1 MRKLLSSLLFA
12 MLALAAF
19 SPAHAQVRT
28 DLAIDRAQLQ
38 SDYQAIVALNMNVTD
53 EQGKTFWP
61 LYREY
66 RGEIQKVGD
75 RMVELVLEYG
85 KTVDTMTDEQSAKM
99 LDNYLAI
106 KKDELKVRSAWVPK
120 FRKALATK
128 AVTRLYQ
135 IENKLDAMI
144 MFSAA
149 TEIPLVQDVKK

>member
-1 MRKLLSSLLFA
+1 MRKLFSSLLFA
-12 MLALAAF
+12 VLALAAF
-19 SPAHAQVRT
+19 TPANAQVQT

-38 SDYQAIVALNMNVTD
+38 SDYQAIVALNLNITD

-75 RMVELVLEYG
+75 RMVNLVLEYG
-85 KTVDTMTDEQSAKM
+85 KTIDSMTDEQSTKM

-120 FRKALATK
+120 FRKALPPK

-144 MFSAA
+144 MFGAA
-149 TEIPLVQDVKK
+149 AEIPLVRDKK

>member
-1 MRKLLSSLLFA
+1 MRKLFSSLLFTV
-12 MLALAAF
+12 LTLAAF
-19 SPAHAQVRT
+19 APAHAQVQT

-38 SDYQAIVALNMNVTD
+38 SDYQAIVALNLNITD

-75 RMVELVLEYG
+75 RMVNLVLDYS
-85 KTVDTMTDEQSAKM
+85 KSIDSMTDEQSTKM
-99 LDNYLAI
+99 LDSYLAI

-120 FRKALATK
+120 FRKALAPK

-149 TEIPLVQDVKK
+149 AEIPLVQDKK

>member
-1 MRKLLSSLLFA
+1 MRKLFSSLLFA
-12 MLALAAF
+12 VLALAAF
-19 SPAHAQVRT
+19 TPAHAQVQT

-38 SDYQAIVALNMNVTD
+38 SDYQAIVALNVNITD

-75 RMVELVLEYG
+75 RMVNLVLEYG
-85 KTVDTMTDEQSAKM
+85 KTIDSMTDEQSTKM

-120 FRKALATK
+120 FRKALPPK

-144 MFSAA
+144 MFGAA
-149 TEIPLVQDVKK
+149 AEIPLVRDKK

>member
-1 MRKLLSSLLFA
+1 MRKLFSSLLFA
-12 MLALAAF
+12 VLALAAF
-19 SPAHAQVRT
+19 TPAHAQVRT

-38 SDYQAIVALNMNVTD
+38 SDYQAIVALNMSVSD

-66 RGEIQKVGD
+66 RAEIQKVGD
-75 RMVELVLEYG
+75 RMVELVLDYA
-85 KTVDTMTDEQSAKM
+85 KSVDTMTDEQSTKM
-99 LDNYLAI
+99 LDSYLAI

-120 FRKALATK
+120 FRKALAPK

-149 TEIPLVQDVKK
+149 AEIPLVEEKK